1 MKILIA
7 EDEPLTLLALEQ
19 HLKSIGYDVITAT
32 DGRDA
37 LNKLQAFSPQLIIT
51 DIMMPFTSGLEFIGI
66 IRSSYKQ
73 EIPIIV
79 LSAID
84 EEDTVMEAFMLGAN
98 DFITKPFDPQE
109 LTLRVKR
116 LADMQQL
123 LTEA

>member
-19 HLKSIGYDVITAT
+19 HLKSTGYDVITAT

-51 DIMMPFTSGLEFIGI
+51 DIMMPFTSGLELIGI
-66 IRSSYKQ
+66 IRSSYRQ

-109 LTLRVKR
+109 LSLRVKR
-116 LADMQQL
+116 LSDMNQ